1 MSPASRLPIR
11 HDAGLGME
19 RLWSRR
25 AFLGL
30 GLGVGAA
37 ATLALAGCT
46 SSAAW
51 VNPDSAAVRDRER
64 QRGGTGKT
72 TAVTL
77 TAASASLDLAGTT
90 AQTFAYGAVPAPI
103 IRLSAGDTLK
113 ATIRNQLPVETSV
126 HWHGLALRNDM
137 DGVPP
142 LTQQP
147 IAAGSS
153 FDYEFIAPDPGTY
166 WFHPHVGAQLDSG
179 LYGALIIEDPNEPLA
194 YDDEWV
200 IVLDDWLDGVTAT
213 PDEVLAELSRGMGDM
228 GGMDDMFMRMGNT
241 LMGATSD
248 LLGGDAG
255 DVYYP
260 HYLINGKPA
269 ADPAQFT
276 GTPGSRV
283 RIRLINA
290 GGDTAFRI
298 AIGGHR
304 LTVTHTDGF
313 PVESVEVDSVLL
325 GMGERYDLLVTLGDG
340 AFPLVAQAEG
350 KRERAFAVV
359 RTGGGGAPPQD
370 AVLSELDSDQ
380 VGTAAILTATTGVAL
395 DAKAA
400 DREITLT
407 LTGSMAD
414 YDWGINGQRFDPT
427 QPLRDAHAVRAGERV
442 RLRMV
447 NETEMWHPFH
457 LHGHTYQHSDG
468 GPRKDTSIILPKQT
482 LTVDFDAD
490 NPGQWAAHCH
500 NIYHAETGMMTVI
513 GYQT

>member
-1 MSPASRLPIR
+1 MSPASRLPLR
-11 HDAGLGME
+11 HDSGLGLA

-46 SSAAW
+46 STAAW

-142 LTQQP
+142 ITQQP
-147 IAAGSS
+147 IAAGAT

-179 LYGALIIEDPNEPLA
+179 LYGALIVEDPNEPLA

-213 PDEVLAELSRGMGDM
+213 PDQVLAELSRGMGDM
-228 GGMDDMFMRMGNT
+228 GGMGDMFMRMGNT

-248 LLGGDAG
+248 LLGDR
-255 DVYYP
+255 
-260 HYLINGKPA
+260 
-269 ADPAQFT
+269 DP
-276 GTPGSRV
+276 
-283 RIRLINA
+283 
-290 GGDTAFRI
+290 GGDHDPP
-298 AIGGHR
+298 GR
-304 LTVTHTDGF
+304 LPANRTT
-313 PVESVEVDSVLL
+313 
-325 GMGERYDLLVTLGDG
+325 R
-340 AFPLVAQAEG
+340 
-350 KRERAFAVV
+350 REHPCRC
-359 RTGGGGAPPQD
+359 
-370 AVLSELDSDQ
+370 
-380 VGTAAILTATTGVAL
+380 
-395 DAKAA
+395 
-400 DREITLT
+400 DR
-407 LTGSMAD
+407 
-414 YDWGINGQRFDPT
+414 GQP
-427 QPLRDAHAVRAGERV
+427 
-442 RLRMV
+442 
-447 NETEMWHPFH
+447 
-457 LHGHTYQHSDG
+457 
-468 GPRKDTSIILPKQT
+468 
-482 LTVDFDAD
+482 
-490 NPGQWAAHCH
+490 
-500 NIYHAETGMMTVI
+500 
-513 GYQT
+513 